1 MKKGIEN
8 EEKKNRKNMVRRTQY
23 TNESRRHWEMMVH
36 CERAAFPRAASNLPL
51 PSREVCI
58 SPEETRRI
66 QKPRTQL
73 TRTTRTQLRMSVGG
87 NMRWLVIKKLLC
99 PGPFLL
105 ALILNRSEKFA
116 LLPETSEPRSARYI
130 GQVRI

>member
-1 MKKGIEN
+1 MKKLD
-8 EEKKNRKNMVRRTQY
+8 NMVHRTRY

-36 CERAAFPRAASNLPL
+36 CERAAFPRAALNLPL
-51 PSREVCI
+51 PSREVRI

-73 TRTTRTQLRMSVGG
+73 TRTARTQLRMSVGE
-87 NMRWLVIKKLLC
+87 NVRWLVIKKLLC

-105 ALILNRSEKFA
+105 AFVFNRDEK
-116 LLPETSEPRSARYI
+116 LTSLPETSESRFARYI
-130 GQVRI
+130 SQVRIL